1 MERER
6 EKLLSI
12 GRKPSRQ
19 NSCLILKSIQHRSR
33 PLPFLLKYW
42 HYSFTHPLPHPPLQE
57 TCTQHINPPTPIQQV
72 KETKTDQE
80 CIWKHRQKEKE
91 KYGAEKIL
99 QTKIQSNSNKR
110 NDKPRARQSGGK
122 QVLCLKLNFI
132 NKSKDGYMND
142 KICLESKHKEMRRLR
157 TTDA

>member
-1 MERER
+1 MVETHYLKVRIKDGERERER

-42 HYSFTHPLPHPPLQE
+42 HYSCTHPLPHPPLQE

-72 KETKTDQE
+72 KKTKTDQE
-80 CIWKHRQKEKE
+80 CIWTQKEKE
-91 KYGAEKIL
+91 KCGVE
-99 QTKIQSNSNKR
+99 TSNYIIAGNGRIMVYQYWFEMLNYLNSSQHCNKCHYQ
-110 NDKPRARQSGGK
+110 PSM
-122 QVLCLKLNFI
+122 L
-132 NKSKDGYMND
+132 
-142 KICLESKHKEMRRLR
+142 
-157 TTDA
+157 